1 MHSTLSIAP
10 RSGRRVLAQ
19 AGLALATLTLSIAAA
34 YAAPTFEQTD
44 TDFKG
49 SVWSSGA
56 LPGSEAKLMGR
67 AFTPGQ
73 KVTLYRAGQAL
84 NNGEVYTVNEKGGFE
99 ATVAIPADAT
109 PGLHPVVASAANPTA
124 AALFDL
130 KVSSKLPLSGQDAF
144 TVTSEKLVQGLYQSA
159 YSPKNDRVFVTS
171 AVGRP
176 PVKESQLLKLNA
188 KTLAT
193 EAKVSA
199 AKVPT
204 RDDGH
209 TFAMYGVATDDTHGN
224 VWATNTRDNT
234 VAVYKQ
240 SDLKLV
246 KQFPAGLAPHARDVV
261 VDEKLNKA
269 YVSTPGKNWIVVFDT
284 KKLAHKTNIAIESD
298 EDKSFSTMS
307 LALDDIN
314 HKLYTVSGA
323 TREAAVIDTRTDK
336 VERVIRVPG
345 IKGGAGIA
353 VDGKGK
359 RLYVVAQGSDNL
371 VIIDLES
378 GKPLHTVAVGAGAL
392 NVAFEP
398 KSGLAYVVSRGAGT
412 VTAVDAN
419 GKIVGN
425 LDGGTFPNHVV
436 SDNKG
441 DVFVINKSKG
451 ADDAQ
456 GDRISRITPKK

>member
-1 MHSTLSIAP
+1 MHSTPSIAP

-34 YAAPTFEQTD
+34 YAAPTFEQPD

-49 SVWSSGA
+49 SVFSSGA
-56 LPGSEAKLMGR
+56 LPGTEAKLMGR

-159 YSPKNDRVFVTS
+159 YSPKNDRIFVTS

-193 EAKVSA
+193 ESKVSA
-199 AKVPT
+199 AKVTT

-209 TFAMYGVATDDTHGN
+209 TFAMYGVATDDTHNN

-307 LALDDIN
+307 IALDDVN

-323 TREAAVIDTRTDK
+323 TREAAVIDTKTDK
-336 VERVIRVPG
+336 VERVLDIPG
-345 IKGGAGIA
+345 LKNGAGIA
-353 VDGKGK
+353 VDPKGK
-359 RLYVVAQGSDNL
+359 RLYTVAQGSDNL
-371 VIIDLES
+371 VILDLTS
-378 GKPLHTVAVGAGAL
+378 GKVLHDLQVGQGAL
-392 NVAFEP
+392 NVAFDSS
-398 KSGLAYVVSRGAGT
+398 SGNAVVVSRGAGT
-412 VTAVDAN
+412 VTLVNGD
-419 GKIVGN
+419 GKIVANMPVGS
-425 LDGGTFPNHVV
+425 LPNHVLA
-436 SDNKG
+436 DG
-441 DVFVINKSKG
+441 RGEIYVINKSKG
-451 ADDAQ
+451 ADDPE
-456 GDRISRITPKK
+456 GDRISRIVSKK